1 MECPLTKRIMADP
14 VVADDGFTYERA
26 ALEKHFKTS
35 QLSPVTQEPISRAV
49 VENIT
54 LLKAI
59 YEHVKTCAE
68 PVQLAWKNHRTT
80 VKERR
85 LREEKR
91 EAKELF
97 ENKDYEKAADKGSV
111 KAQNYLGNLY
121 FEQEEYAAAKV
132 WYELAAEQ
140 EDVDAI
146 YWMGV
151 VCEKLGEPDEALEWY
166 LKCLDTVIIAPTNLA
181 NLYKAKGDLAAAF
194 KYFMHGAKKGYAC
207 NMRDVAESYSGGVG
221 VPADAAEAG
230 KWYRKAAEKGC
241 THSRYEMGR
250 RHVNGIGGPVS
261 LSEGL
266 RFMEL
271 AAKGADDD
279 AAALAAKEKAQKYL
293 SDLAAMMERLTM

>member
-35 QLSPVTQEPISRAV
+35 QLSPVTREPMSRAV
-49 VENIT
+49 VENK
-54 LLKAI
+54 LLLEAI
-59 YEHVKTCAE
+59 YNHVKTCAE

-97 ENKDYEKAADKGSV
+97 EKEEYEEAANKGYA
-111 KAQNYLGNLY
+111 KAQNRLGNTY
-121 FEQEEYAAAKV
+121 FEQEDYAAAKV
-132 WYELAAEQ
+132 WFKLAAEQ

-146 YWMGV
+146 YWMAV
-151 VCEKLGEPDEALEWY
+151 VCEKMEEPDEAIEWY

-181 NLYKAKGDLAAAF
+181 NLYTAKGDFATAF

-207 NMRDVAESYSGGVG
+207 NMRDVAESYNGGVG
-221 VPADAAEAG
+221 VPADAVEAG

-271 AAKGADDD
+271 AAKGSEDDP
-279 AAALAAKEKAQKYL
+279 AAVAAKEKAQKYL
-293 SDLAAMMERLTM
+293 QELAAMMDKLTM